1 MDFTDWVEWAE
12 LNGIKF
18 DVTAYKNR
26 TQRTEFVNF
35 ISKSLLEEDVK
46 SKLKIAN
53 FIAVFCEGSTDSAVI
68 EKECIYILFVEPF
81 EFEATLS
88 FIALKDIPSQDADG
102 IKSAIM
108 KACNDIGMPELKD
121 RMVFLAS
128 NGASVNCGI
137 KTGLATKFRE
147 DGIDW
152 LLFVCVC
159 LID

>member
-26 TQRTEFVNF
+26 TQPTEFVNF

-81 EFEATLS
+81 DF
-88 FIALKDIPSQDADG
+88 PAD
-102 IKSAIM
+102 S
-108 KACNDIGMPELKD
+108 
-121 RMVFLAS
+121 
-128 NGASVNCGI
+128 
-137 KTGLATKFRE
+137 
-147 DGIDW
+147 
-152 LLFVCVC
+152 LFYC
-159 LID
+159 LQGCP